1 MSSPALPV
9 ALLVAPGFAET
20 QFTDAQKALL
30 GGGNKV
36 RVVTTEGSLVQGWHE
51 EAWGHHFMADA
62 VLADVLSSDYAGLV
76 VPGGVRSIEALVE
89 SPHARR
95 VVKAFV
101 DTGKPVLMIGE
112 ALTLL
117 VRAEVAAT
125 RRVAA
130 PASVADE
137 LTRAGATVDGEALT
151 RDDNLLT
158 LAGDDGARDAVG
170 AFIDLLHGADDTTR
184 EAA

>member
-1 MSSPALPV
+1 MSSAALPV

-30 GGGNKV
+30 GGGGKV

-62 VLADVLSSDYAGLV
+62 VLADVLASDYAGLI
-76 VPGGVRSIEALVE
+76 VPGGVRSIDALLE

-112 ALTLL
+112 ALALL

-130 PASVADE
+130 PAGLADVVAQ
-137 LTRAGATVDGEALT
+137 AGGTVEGEVLT

-158 LAGDDGARDAVG
+158 VGGNDGAREAIG
-170 AFIDLLHGADDTTR
+170 AFIDTLRGEDTATR

>member
-1 MSSPALPV
+1 MTSPVLPV

-62 VLADVLSSDYAGLV
+62 NLADVLSSDYSGLI
-76 VPGGVRSIEALVE
+76 VPGGMRSIEALVE

-95 VVKAFV
+95 VVKAFI

-112 ALTLL
+112 ALSLL
-117 VRAEVAAT
+117 VRAEVASS

-130 PASVADE
+130 PAALGEE
-137 LTRAGATVDGEALT
+137 LTGAGATVEGEALT

-158 LAGDDGARDAVG
+158 LAGDDGAREAVG
-170 AFIDLLHGADDTTR
+170 AFIDLMHGDDATR